1 MFSHIRNKILFSYFL
16 VLLSC
21 FLIVLITTSV
31 FIRRTYFHYALED
44 LKGDAGLFVDEFTRE
59 AIIKKDRD
67 FLKKILVKAKD
78 NYSVD
83 ILDDQGLILGNSR
96 SVDVSQIQDLNE
108 EEFKGISSQ
117 GYGYAIRKDS
127 SLIKSVY
134 AAIPVIKENKRI
146 GFIRISTPLIYIEN
160 IINRLRAYVIT
171 IFFIAVGFSSLVS
184 FILARN
190 LSSPLLEMAKI
201 ARKVSSGILD
211 ERVCIKKRKDEI
223 GLLADAF
230 NEMIAR
236 LKSAHEERK
245 NILSNISHELLT
257 PITNIR
263 GFTETLYDGKIKDKK
278 EIDEC
283 IEIIKKESAYLESL
297 IEELR
302 LAARLDSLAMRYD
315 FKPLDIKEVI
325 LDAQKALSLKAQEKE
340 IRIKNDFME
349 NCLPVTADY
358 KAIRQVFVNLLDNA
372 VKYSYPHQEI
382 FLSLKRL
389 DKFLQVTIQD
399 QGPGIAEKD
408 REKIFER
415 FYRADAQSNSEKGLG
430 LGLSIV
436 KEIVLAHQG
445 RVEVESQPRQG
456 SRFILTFP
464 IGEF

>member
-1 MFSHIRNKILFSYFL
+1 MFKHIRNKIIFSYFL

-21 FLIVLITTSV
+21 FAVVLITTSV
-31 FIRRTYFHYALED
+31 FLRRTYFSYALKD
-44 LKGDAGLFVDEFTRE
+44 LKDDAGLFVDELTKE
-59 AIIKKDRD
+59 AIARKDAD
-67 FLKKILVKAKD
+67 FLRKVLAKAEEG
-78 NYSVD
+78 YIVD
-83 ILDDQGLILGNSR
+83 ILDDKGVILGNSR
-96 SVDVSQIQDLNE
+96 GLGISNAQDINE

-134 AAIPVIKENKRI
+134 VVIPIMRENKRM
-146 GFIRISTPLIYIEN
+146 GFIRISTPLIYIEKT
-160 IINRLRAYVIT
+160 IGRLRAYVIA
-171 IFFIAVGFSSLVS
+171 IFFTAAGFSSLVS
-184 FILARN
+184 LILARN
-190 LSSPLLEMAKI
+190 LSTPLLEMANA
-201 ARKVSSGILD
+201 ARKISSGSLD
-211 ERVCIKKRKDEI
+211 GRVDIKKRKDEM

-236 LKSAHEERK
+236 LRSAHEERK

-263 GFTETLYDGKIKDKK
+263 GFSETLYDGKIRDKK

-340 IRIKNDFME
+340 VRIKNSFME
-349 NCLPVTADY
+349 NCPLVTADY
-358 KAIRQVFVNLLDNA
+358 KALRQVFINLLDNA
-372 VKYSYPHQEI
+372 VKYSYPGQEV
-382 FLSLKRL
+382 LCSLRRL

-399 QGPGIAEKD
+399 RGPGIAGRD
-408 REKIFER
+408 REKIFQR
-415 FYRADAQSNSEKGLG
+415 FYRIEDESRPVKGLG

-436 KEIVLAHQG
+436 KEIVLSHQG

-456 SRFILTFP
+456 AAFILTFP
-464 IGEF
+464 IG